1 MATRFPDRIA
11 VVDEDG
17 ATTYAELD
25 RRTDLIAAGL
35 IQLGVRPRDPVI
47 FQVTNRLACVLA
59 WYAFLKAGAIP
70 VATLAS
76 HRGHEIGYISRKVGA
91 TTHLVDADLPKFDL
105 VEFAQEQAADHPTMR
120 RVVTIGTR
128 VAPGVSRVEDLGA
141 GLDPASAR
149 DQVQEIQKQLSPTD
163 VAVIQLSGGTTGVP
177 KVIPRLHAEY
187 WNNALLYARRL
198 GRTETARVAYLAP
211 LVHNAGVLCGLHG
224 VHAVGARLV
233 LPPLETG
240 AALAFMAREQVD
252 DALFGPA
259 SFAWPE
265 RPDYMELSRSLRTV
279 VLSGAKVP
287 REVFDKVQQL
297 GARVGQLF
305 GMAEGLCAATDP
317 DAPEQVRR
325 NYVGSVLAAEDEVR
339 IVDVVSGEE
348 VPDGQVGELTC
359 RGPYTIPGYFDA
371 ADHNACAFTDDG
383 FYRTGDLARVDSVD
397 GIRYLAIEGRIKDVI
412 NRGGEKINAEE
423 IELLLLRHPAVAR
436 VAVVAMPDPRLGERT
451 CAFVVPACDGVSLPE
466 VQQHFD
472 GLSVAKFKWP
482 ERIECVESLPQTH
495 VGKTD
500 KKLLRERIAA
510 TLVTEADEQAADGDQ
525 K

>member
-11 VVDEDG
+11 VVGEGG
-17 ATTYAELD
+17 ALTYAELD

-35 IQLGVRPRDPVI
+35 VRLGVRPHDPVI
-47 FQVTNRLACVLA
+47 FQVANGTACVLA
-59 WYAFLKAGAIP
+59 WYAFLKAGAVP

-105 VEFAQEQAADHPTMR
+105 VEFAREQARDHPTLR
-120 RVVTIGTR
+120 RIVTLGTR
-128 VAPGVSRVEDLGA
+128 AAPGVSRIEDLGA
-141 GLDPASAR
+141 GVDPASAR
-149 DQVQEIQKQLSPTD
+149 VLVREIQQRLSPTD
-163 VAVIQLSGGTTGVP
+163 VAVFQLSGGTTGTP

-187 WNNALLYARRL
+187 WNNALLYAHRL
-198 GRTETARVAYLAP
+198 GRAETARVAYLAP

-240 AALAFMAREQVD
+240 AALAFMARERVD
-252 DALFGPA
+252 DLLLGPA
-259 SFAWPE
+259 SFGWPE
-265 RPDYMELSRSLRTV
+265 LPEYRELSRSLRTV

-287 REVFDKVQQL
+287 GAVFDRVQQS

-305 GMAEGLCAATDP
+305 GMAEGLCAATGP

-325 NYVGSVLAAEDEVR
+325 HYVGSVLAAEDEVR
-339 IVDVVSGEE
+339 IVDPLSGRE
-348 VPDGQVGELTC
+348 VPDGQVGELVC

-371 ADHNACAFTDDG
+371 ADHNSRAFTDDG
-383 FYRTGDLARVDSVD
+383 FYRTGDLAKVDAID
-397 GIRYLAIEGRIKDVI
+397 GSRHLAIEGRIKDVI
-412 NRGGEKINAEE
+412 DRGGEKINAEE
-423 IELLLLRHPAVAR
+423 VELLLLRHSGVAG

-451 CAFVVPACDGVSLPE
+451 CAFVVPAGGGVALAE
-466 VQQHFD
+466 VRRHFD
-472 GLSVAKFKWP
+472 ALGVAKFKWP
-482 ERIECVESLPQTH
+482 ERIECVESLPQTY
-495 VGKTD
+495 VGKID

-510 TLVTEADEQAADGDQ
+510 ILEAEADGRAVDGDRR
-525 K
+525 